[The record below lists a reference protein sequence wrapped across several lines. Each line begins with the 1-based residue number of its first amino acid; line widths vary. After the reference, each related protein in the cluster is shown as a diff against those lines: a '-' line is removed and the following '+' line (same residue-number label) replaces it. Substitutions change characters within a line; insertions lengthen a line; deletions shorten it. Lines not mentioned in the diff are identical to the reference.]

1 MLDQDLPLFVHR
13 EAHRQCRPALGAAAD
28 GQLTYHILLVMMVR
42 MVMTVMMM
50 MLTIVLNK
58 LGGGDDAQVWGR
70 SRHAPLVGQGAP
82 LH

>member
-1 MLDQDLPLFVHR
+1 
-13 EAHRQCRPALGAAAD
+13 
-28 GQLTYHILLVMMVR
+28 MVR
-42 MVMTVMMM
+42 MVMIVMMM

-70 SRHAPLVGQGAP
+70 SRHALLVGQGAP